1 MNSTLSP
8 LEASFAIND
17 YYIASSLSSVIS
29 LIAVFISIFV
39 PILAYRTKPRLHTVR
54 HLLICNTCVASI
66 LYCIVQTINYAFL
79 IFLQSETSD
88 VGCRWRG
95 YFAYLSIAAV
105 AYSYLIQ
112 AISRFFISILS
123 GQYRWLTTFK
133 THYILIL
140 LQWVTIVVIPL
151 PSILTNDIYYRP
163 SSLCWVPLKKLIH
176 VIYSYS
182 AYYIVPT
189 SSVCIIYIFIFYRV
203 KKFSHRSCT
212 FARPTN
218 KEKRDLELLRN
229 IMALLF
235 IYLLGGTPSI
245 LFVITASKPIYLLSL
260 VTMSLSVAI
269 EKISMI
275 MLDRDIRQAVMKLLL
290 STKPTLQVK
299 PIQKTYVQ
307 STVAKK
313 YSALNNL

>member
-1 MNSTLSP
+1 MSFNISSIQ
-8 LEASFAIND
+8 ASIQFSD
-17 YYIASSLSSVIS
+17 YYIVCSLAGAIS

-133 THYILIL
+133 THYTLIL
-140 LQWVTIVVIPL
+140 LQWVTIIVIPL

-176 VIYSYS
+176 VIYTYF
-182 AYYIVPT
+182 AYYILPT
-189 SSVCIIYIFIFYRV
+189 LTICILYIMIFYRV
-203 KKFSHRSCT
+203 KQGTKRAALLIKNNHH
-212 FARPTN
+212 
-218 KEKRDLELLRN
+218 EKRDLELLRN
-229 IMALLF
+229 IMVLLG
-235 IYLLGGTPSI
+235 IYLLGGLPSV
-245 LFVITASKPIYLLSL
+245 LFVITANEWIYLISI
-260 VTMSLSVAI
+260 VSMSLTVAI

-275 MLDRDIRQAVMKLLL
+275 MLDRDIRQVTKNLMCRRTRVMPFQLETTRK
-290 STKPTLQVK
+290 
-299 PIQKTYVQ
+299 
-307 STVAKK
+307 
-313 YSALNNL
+313 